1 MVIKKIETRDY
12 LRTFI
17 TRANKEAGVI
27 YNASKLN
34 SIKECE
40 DYLLNLVKNLRHN
53 KQDNK
58 AYIKEIDSLKEKI
71 EILNNNLLAK
81 NKEKANLKDKFE
93 KLEAERVFYITQA
106 KEAGQAREK
115 ALKDREYYSLEAN
128 LWKDDYFKEKDKHNS
143 TKVRLED
150 FIVII
155 LVLGLISILEAL
167 SIAMLIWK

>member
-17 TRANKEAGVI
+17 TKANKEAGVTF
-27 YNASKLN
+27 NASKLN

-58 AYIKEIDSLKEKI
+58 AYMKEIDSLKEEI

-81 NKEKANLKDKFE
+81 SKEKANLKEKFD
-93 KLEAERVFYITQA
+93 KLESERVFYITQA
-106 KEAGQAREK
+106 KEAGEKREEAEK
-115 ALKDREYYSLEAN
+115 EKEYYRNNALYWNDSFHDTDNKLNRAENLNFFFGVLVFVEA
-128 LWKDDYFKEKDKHNS
+128 
-143 TKVRLED
+143 
-150 FIVII
+150 I
-155 LVLGLISILEAL
+155 

>member
-17 TRANKEAGVI
+17 IKANKEAGVI

-58 AYIKEIDSLKEKI
+58 AYIKEIDSLKEEI
-71 EILNNNLLAK
+71 EILNNNLLTK

-93 KLEAERVFYITQA
+93 KLEAERAFYITQA
-106 KEAGQAREK
+106 KEAGEKREK
-115 ALKDREYYSLEAN
+115 AEKEKEYYRNNALYWNDSFHETDNKLTRAENLNFFFGLLVFVEA
-128 LWKDDYFKEKDKHNS
+128 
-143 TKVRLED
+143 
-150 FIVII
+150 I
-155 LVLGLISILEAL
+155 

>member
-17 TRANKEAGVI
+17 TKVNKEAGVI

-58 AYIKEIDSLKEKI
+58 AYIKEIDSLKEEI

-81 NKEKANLKDKFE
+81 NKEKTNLKDKFE
-93 KLEAERVFYITQA
+93 KLEAERIFYITQA
-106 KEAGQAREK
+106 KEAGEKREEAEK
-115 ALKDREYYSLEAN
+115 EKEYYRNNALYWNESFHDTDNKLSRAENLNFFFGLLVFVEA
-128 LWKDDYFKEKDKHNS
+128 
-143 TKVRLED
+143 
-150 FIVII
+150 
-155 LVLGLISILEAL
+155 ISIAL
-167 SIAMLIWK
+167 LIWK

>member
-17 TRANKEAGVI
+17 TRANKEAGVTF
-27 YNASKLN
+27 NASKLN
-34 SIKECE
+34 NIKECE
-40 DYLLNLVKNLRHN
+40 DYLLNLIKNLRHN

-58 AYIKEIDSLKEKI
+58 AYIKEIDSLKEEI

-81 NKEKANLKDKFE
+81 NKEKANLKDKFD

-106 KEAGQAREK
+106 KEAGEKREEAEK
-115 ALKDREYYSLEAN
+115 EKEYYRNHAKYWNDSYYE
-128 LWKDDYFKEKDKHNS
+128 KDDKLSRAENLNFFFG
-143 TKVRLED
+143 V
-150 FIVII
+150 
-155 LVLGLISILEAL
+155 LVFVEAI

>member
-58 AYIKEIDSLKEKI
+58 AYIKEIDSLKEEI
-71 EILNNNLLAK
+71 EILNNNLLTK

-106 KEAGQAREK
+106 KEAGEKREK
-115 ALKDREYYSLEAN
+115 AEKEKEYYRNNALYWNDSFNDTDNKLTRAENLNFFFGLLVFVEA
-128 LWKDDYFKEKDKHNS
+128 
-143 TKVRLED
+143 
-150 FIVII
+150 I
-155 LVLGLISILEAL
+155 L
-167 SIAMLIWK
+167 IAMLIWK

>member
-17 TRANKEAGVI
+17 TKVNKEAGVT

-58 AYIKEIDSLKEKI
+58 AYIKEIDNLKEEL
-71 EILNNNLLAK
+71 EILNTG
-81 NKEKANLKDKFE
+81 NKR
-93 KLEAERVFYITQA
+93 LEAEKIFYITQA
-106 KEAGQAREK
+106 KESGEKREK
-115 ALKDREYYSLEAN
+115 IEKEKEYYRN
-128 LWKDDYFKEKDKHNS
+128 D
-143 TKVRLED
+143 
-150 FIVII
+150 
-155 LVLGLISILEAL
+155 AL
-167 SIAMLIWK
+167 SWTESYYKEREKNKIIRDFNIFLSFVIVLEVILIAMLIWK